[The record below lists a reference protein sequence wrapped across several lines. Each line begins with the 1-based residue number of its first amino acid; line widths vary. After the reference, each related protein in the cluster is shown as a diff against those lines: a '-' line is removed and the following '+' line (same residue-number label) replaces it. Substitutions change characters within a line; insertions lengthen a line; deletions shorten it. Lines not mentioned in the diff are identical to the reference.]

1 MKQIFTLL
9 LILVL
14 KFSAV
19 SVPISESIHRRFD
32 TGSSRKL
39 SFYENRGGGRV
50 KTERYVLPLSSFTPT
65 SLQSSVEIWSPPR
78 CSLMEIM
85 FANWRLGGWCM
96 LPVSDRKGVLEKG
109 FLSMTAC
116 ELILG
121 YKKLGGF
128 KRMNLSFGQEE
139 EIFEELLRN
148 DPY

>member
-1 MKQIFTLL
+1 
-9 LILVL
+9 
-14 KFSAV
+14 
-19 SVPISESIHRRFD
+19 
-32 TGSSRKL
+32 
-39 SFYENRGGGRV
+39 
-50 KTERYVLPLSSFTPT
+50 
-65 SLQSSVEIWSPPR
+65 
-78 CSLMEIM
+78 
-85 FANWRLGGWCM
+85 M